1 MIYVD
6 FLSIDATSEVCLAR
20 LVNDAKGR
28 ERNAKVQKMVTNGQP
43 HLCLYSTKEIQKGD
57 EVAYDYGEKDLE
69 WRKEPGK
76 TIDDIDSWRLFLIQ
90 LNHDISHAICV
101 SQQGAEGVEQA
112 KLFTRRTLS
121 MIIQQIEATPEFL
134 IGLENVPQLLLT
146 FNECTK
152 SHDEETRKSAEI
164 LLVKFKK
171 SKNRP
176 DSNNLEEANWNKDN
190 EPDVETSMD
199 SGHATESDGSTV
211 GYDEHDD
218 DDDSVKDPDYKQGP
232 NDDLTDSDGD
242 SESDTVIIENSADDE
257 AMDCNEADDHHGEKR
272 KAKKSVPRYRD
283 GKSDIKRQCSDLEN
297 SADSVDMDL
306 NEAAEDH
313 VGEALKAKVKMQFAH
328 ITVPQHSDSKK

>member
-1 MIYVD
+1 MEVRSSMKTRGRRGENGAD
-6 FLSIDATSEVCLAR
+6 FEKKEMLDCCSSLQMNFFGPRKGRGITATHDIKSGTFLLRYSGELITSDEGDRRGLQYKKRQLGNYLYFFSHRGKECCIDATSEVCLAR

-90 LNHDISHAICV
+90 LNHDISHAICI

-176 DSNNLEEANWNKDN
+176 DSNNLEE
-190 EPDVETSMD
+190 
-199 SGHATESDGSTV
+199 G
-211 GYDEHDD
+211 
-218 DDDSVKDPDYKQGP
+218 
-232 NDDLTDSDGD
+232 
-242 SESDTVIIENSADDE
+242 I
-257 AMDCNEADDHHGEKR
+257 
-272 KAKKSVPRYRD
+272 
-283 GKSDIKRQCSDLEN
+283 
-297 SADSVDMDL
+297 
-306 NEAAEDH
+306 
-313 VGEALKAKVKMQFAH
+313 
-328 ITVPQHSDSKK
+328 